1 MAESAIMV
9 KNISK
14 SFGKVN
20 AVRDLSFEVEA
31 NTCFGFLGP
40 NGAGKTTMMKML
52 YGKCTYNPA
61 PIAGNRRT
69 NLKKQFGQLR
79 ADNWCGASG
88 GVDSTHSAGSGQTS
102 SPQGSINVLGYDP
115 ASNELAIKY
124 LSGVVPQD
132 NNLDDELDVI
142 SNLMVYS
149 RFYALPRKTAM
160 SRIDYLLGFMEL
172 SEKRAAR
179 IKELSGG
186 MQRRLIIARALMN
199 NPKLLILDE
208 PTTGLDPQVR
218 HLIWDKLRQL
228 KRHGTTILL
237 TTHYMEEAFALCDTI
252 LIMDKGTGVMRGPP
266 AELLAKN
273 VEKHVLEITG
283 SCKLETIADA
293 ATLQKV
299 RIDRTQETTRV
310 YCDDDQLLR
319 QLAGGGPKDARYFL
333 RQSNLEDVFLKAT
346 GRALNERQ

>member
-1 MAESAIMV
+1 MKQFAVTV
-9 KNISK
+9 KNINK
-14 SFGKVN
+14 RFGRVN

-31 NTCFGFLGP
+31 DTCYGFLGP

-52 YGKCTYNPA
+52 YGRSTIDN
-61 PIAGNRRT
+61 
-69 NLKKQFGQLR
+69 
-79 ADNWCGASG
+79 ADG
-88 GVDSTHSAGSGQTS
+88 T
-102 SPQGSINVLGYDP
+102 SINVFGHSPVTD
-115 ASNELAIKY
+115 ELAIKY

-132 NNLDDELDVI
+132 NNLDEELDVI

-149 RFYALPRKTAM
+149 RFYALPRKAAA
-160 SRIDYLLGFMEL
+160 SRIDYLLDFMEL
-172 SEKRAAR
+172 SDKRASR
-179 IKELSGG
+179 IRELSGG
-186 MQRRLIIARALMN
+186 MQRRLVIARALMN

-252 LIMDKGTGVMRGPP
+252 LIMDKGSGILRGSP

-273 VEKHVLEITG
+273 IEKFVLEITG
-283 SCKLETIADA
+283 SHLVEMKSEAG
-293 ATLQKV
+293 V

-310 YCDDDQLLR
+310 YCDDNQLLK
-319 QLAGGGPKDARYFL
+319 QLADKLQNAHYFL
-333 RQSNLEDVFLKAT
+333 RQTNLEDVFLKAT

>member
-1 MAESAIMV
+1 MTQFAITV

-20 AVRDLSFEVEA
+20 AVRGLSFEVEA
-31 NTCFGFLGP
+31 DTCYGFLGP

-52 YGKCTYNPA
+52 YGKSTIENTNGASIDVFGYNPV
-61 PIAGNRRT
+61 
-69 NLKKQFGQLR
+69 KE
-79 ADNWCGASG
+79 
-88 GVDSTHSAGSGQTS
+88 
-102 SPQGSINVLGYDP
+102 
-115 ASNELAIKY
+115 ELAIKY
-124 LSGVVPQD
+124 LSGVVPQE
-132 NNLDDELDVI
+132 NNLDEELDVI

-149 RFYALPRKTAM
+149 RFYALPRKAAT

-172 SEKRAAR
+172 SDKRASR
-179 IKELSGG
+179 IRELSGG
-186 MQRRLIIARALMN
+186 MQRRLVIARALMN

-252 LIMDKGTGVMRGPP
+252 LIMDKGAGILRGSP
-266 AELLAKN
+266 AELLTKN
-273 VEKHVLEITG
+273 VEKYVLEITG
-283 SCKLETIADA
+283 SQTLETKSDV
-293 ATLQKV
+293 KV
-299 RIDRTQETTRV
+299 RIERTQETTRV

-319 QLAGGGPKDARYFL
+319 NLADQLQGAHYFL
-333 RQSNLEDVFLKAT
+333 RQTNLEDVFLKAT
-346 GRALNERQ
+346 GRALNEKQ

>member
-1 MAESAIMV
+1 MTQFAITV

-20 AVRDLSFEVEA
+20 AVANLSFEVEA
-31 NTCFGFLGP
+31 DTCFGFLGP

-52 YGKCTYNPA
+52 YGKCTKGEN
-61 PIAGNRRT
+61 
-69 NLKKQFGQLR
+69 
-79 ADNWCGASG
+79 
-88 GVDSTHSAGSGQTS
+88 GV
-102 SPQGSINVLGYDP
+102 GSINVLGYDP
-115 ASNELAIKY
+115 ASDELAIKY

-132 NNLDDELDVI
+132 NNLDEELDVI

-149 RFYALPRKTAM
+149 RFYALPRKAAT

-172 SEKRAAR
+172 SDKRTSR
-179 IKELSGG
+179 IRELSGG
-186 MQRRLIIARALMN
+186 MQRRLVIARALMN

-252 LIMDKGTGVMRGPP
+252 LIMDKGAGILRGSP
-266 AELLAKN
+266 AELLTKN
-273 VEKHVLEITG
+273 IEKHVLEITG
-283 SCKLETIADA
+283 SHSLEATADG

-319 QLAGGGPKDARYFL
+319 QLASRLEGAHYFL
-333 RQSNLEDVFLKAT
+333 RQANLEDVFLKAT